1 MASSNGRSTEVVIG
15 HEPFR
20 RLRLSQF
27 LPAKKITP
35 LADWEYQGRLWV
47 GEAHG
52 FSEWLRLQKDP
63 ENLGSL
69 AIDFGTFPVGAAKR
83 VLATLGLRLHKGMTA
98 TEIAAVL
105 GRPRTTERFVP
116 DRRTFE
122 FVTGGKEPFRVS
134 CTVLENGGLTY
145 LGVMIPRSK
154 KAQDR

>member
-1 MASSNGRSTEVVIG
+1 MIG
-15 HEPFR
+15 YEPFR

-27 LPAKKITP
+27 LPANKIRP
-35 LADWEYQGRLWV
+35 LADWEYRGRRWV

-52 FSEWLRLQKDP
+52 FSEWLRLQKDA

-69 AIDFGTFPVGAAKR
+69 AIDFGTFPVGAAKQ
-83 VLATLGLRLHKGMTA
+83 VLATLGLHLHKGMTA
-98 TEIAAVL
+98 TELAAVL
-105 GRPRTTERFVP
+105 GRPRKTERFVP

-134 CTVLENGGLTY
+134 CTVLEHGGMTH